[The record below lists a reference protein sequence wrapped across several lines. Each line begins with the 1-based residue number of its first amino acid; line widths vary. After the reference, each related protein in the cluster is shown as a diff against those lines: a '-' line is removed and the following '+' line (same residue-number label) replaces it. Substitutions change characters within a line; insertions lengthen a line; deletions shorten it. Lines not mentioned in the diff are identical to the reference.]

1 MKKDTK
7 NLISLLWVS
16 KGYMLVGTALAVAGS
31 ALAMRGAYGEGTH
44 AMLAG
49 MIRLDKEK
57 SLEIIDKVRDEKDS
71 IDLSTARATGICGS
85 LFFVYHSGNSRLR
98 CSANSGNIVL
108 RHLIFVKVFNLSVA
122 LCLCFGFGCIHSLF
136 YLNTCFGN
144 SLTVCFAIIKSD

>member
-31 ALAMRGAYGEGTH
+31 ALAMRGAYVEGTH

-71 IDLSTARATGICGS
+71 ID
-85 LFFVYHSGNSRLR
+85 
-98 CSANSGNIVL
+98 
-108 RHLIFVKVFNLSVA
+108 
-122 LCLCFGFGCIHSLF
+122 
-136 YLNTCFGN
+136 
-144 SLTVCFAIIKSD
+144 

>member
-71 IDLSTARATGICGS
+71 IDYSTARATGICCA
-85 LFFVYHSGNSRLR
+85 LFFVYYSGYSRLR

-108 RHLIFVKVFNLSVA
+108 LIAFHHQCDDFYVA
-122 LCLCFGFGCIHSLF
+122 WFH
-136 YLNTCFGN
+136 GN
-144 SLTVCFAIIKSD
+144 NRLIQLRIVDLIDP

>member
-16 KGYMLVGTALAVAGS
+16 KGYMLVGTALAVTGS

-71 IDLSTARATGICGS
+71 ID
-85 LFFVYHSGNSRLR
+85 
-98 CSANSGNIVL
+98 
-108 RHLIFVKVFNLSVA
+108 
-122 LCLCFGFGCIHSLF
+122 
-136 YLNTCFGN
+136 
-144 SLTVCFAIIKSD
+144 

>member
-31 ALAMRGAYGEGTH
+31 ALAMRGGYGEGTH

-71 IDLSTARATGICGS
+71 ID
-85 LFFVYHSGNSRLR
+85 
-98 CSANSGNIVL
+98 
-108 RHLIFVKVFNLSVA
+108 
-122 LCLCFGFGCIHSLF
+122 
-136 YLNTCFGN
+136 
-144 SLTVCFAIIKSD
+144 

>member
-16 KGYMLVGTALAVAGS
+16 KGYMLVGSTALAVAGS

-71 IDLSTARATGICGS
+71 ID
-85 LFFVYHSGNSRLR
+85 
-98 CSANSGNIVL
+98 
-108 RHLIFVKVFNLSVA
+108 
-122 LCLCFGFGCIHSLF
+122 
-136 YLNTCFGN
+136 
-144 SLTVCFAIIKSD
+144 